1 MDSADARKGVCFISG
16 LGDWEVPEYWSL
28 VNTPDFSGKVKVK
41 RKAILNG
48 IKAKGGLYGR
58 AAEMYMNDDEKAD
71 QFIKEC
77 AEQCH
82 NRLAQEMWGE
92 ELVLSIREYSQN
104 VFEKTLA

>member
-1 MDSADARKGVCFISG
+1 M
-16 LGDWEVPEYWSL
+16 
-28 VNTPDFSGKVKVK
+28 K
-41 RKAILNG
+41 RKTILNA

-58 AAEMYMNDDEKAD
+58 AVEMYMNDEEKAD

-92 ELVLSIREYSQN
+92 ELVLAIREYSARA
-104 VFEKTLA
+104 FEKNLVDVRF